1 MNKPALVRKMERQLA
16 AFGMTELRELGFR
29 DAGGE
34 FYAVLSARAPA
45 QALDLGALALSAQA
59 EEREIFPAP

>member
-16 AFGMTELRELGFR
+16 TFGMTGLREFGFR

-34 FYAVLSARAPA
+34 FHAVLLTSRPPG
-45 QALDLGALALSAQA
+45 LWISELSL
-59 EEREIFPAP
+59 